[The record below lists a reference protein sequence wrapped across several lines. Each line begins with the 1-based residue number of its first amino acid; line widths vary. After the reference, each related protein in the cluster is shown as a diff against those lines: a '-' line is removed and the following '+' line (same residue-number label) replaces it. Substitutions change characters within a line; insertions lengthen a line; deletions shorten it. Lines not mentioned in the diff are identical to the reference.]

1 MRGLLS
7 NLCKSIK
14 VVAVALVNEKKVQE
28 ELLGDLWFGLK
39 VTVVAFINGKKALE
53 MVQEHPLRES

>member
-7 NLCKSIK
+7 NLWESIK
-14 VVAVALVNEKKVQE
+14 VVAVALVNEKRAQK
-28 ELLGDLWFGLK
+28 ELLSDLWESIK
-39 VTVVAFINGKKALE
+39 VVAVALVNENKALE